1 MTPAATARTYA
12 EKRAALDA
20 RLRELGCV
28 AVAFSGGVD
37 SSVLLHAAH
46 AALGAGAVGVIADSP
61 SLARRELE
69 LAREFAAA
77 LGATLEVVSTDE
89 LADERYRENRGDRC
103 YFCKSALFEAM
114 APWVVARGFAALA
127 FGEIVDDLFDD
138 RPGRRAA
145 AERGVVAPLA
155 EAGFTKD
162 DVRRYAREH
171 GLAVAEKPAS
181 ACLAS
186 RIPVGSRVTREK
198 LAQVEAAEAAVAA
211 LGLGVRRVRHLGER
225 ARVEVDPEFL
235 ERAREHVAQLERAL
249 EPSGF
254 RAVELAAYRAPAER
268 LEARPPERLE
278 R

>member
-1 MTPAATARTYA
+1 MTLSTTARTYG
-12 EKRAALDA
+12 EKLAALEA
-20 RLRELGCV
+20 RLRELGRV

-37 SSVLLHAAH
+37 SSVLLHSAH

-69 LAREFAAA
+69 LAREFAASI
-77 LGATLEVVSTDE
+77 GAALEVVATDE
-89 LADERYRENRGDRC
+89 LSDERYLENRGDRC

-114 APWVVARGFAALA
+114 APWVATRGFAALA
-127 FGEIVDDLFDD
+127 FGEIVDDLLDE

-171 GLAVAEKPAS
+171 GLVVAEKPAS

-198 LAQVEAAEAAVAA
+198 LARVEAAEAAVAA

-225 ARVEVDPEFL
+225 ARVEVDPQFL
-235 ERAREHVAQLERAL
+235 ERARERVAELERVLA
-249 EPSGF
+249 PTGF

-268 LEARPPERLE
+268 LQR
-278 R
+278 